1 MVSGAAWLSSVSKAR
16 PHCTGSSSGFARQ
29 LLRAVGKFQG
39 EQILRGTPETEKTV
53 STVTKSEF
61 RVPTVLR
68 NVGNVWGVALSH
80 PPLTLPLT
88 HANKGHVTRLML
100 SSLEFHFPAGLT
112 SPVKLNGGGKFSL
125 LVLRLFVPEELVPY
139 FNRVVLEATCASQST
154 PWQREDSWGR

>member
-1 MVSGAAWLSSVSKAR
+1 M
-16 PHCTGSSSGFARQ
+16 
-29 LLRAVGKFQG
+29 
-39 EQILRGTPETEKTV
+39 
-53 STVTKSEF
+53 
-61 RVPTVLR
+61 
-68 NVGNVWGVALSH
+68 WGVALSH

-154 PWQREDSWGR
+154 PWQGEFFLGALTTATKMSCGPERQDGPAARDVVRG